1 MFSVAC
7 QSQSPFE
14 LMDHDGLLT
23 EFYTNKLSF
32 GPALYYAQDLV
43 SHIAHRFQSMEILEI
58 GKQKN
63 KPKATSVFTIIK
75 LLTSCFSFQARARAA
90 LRNTSCRHHS

>member
-7 QSQSPFE
+7 QSQSPFD

-43 SHIAHRFQSMEILEI
+43 SQIAHRFQSMDILEI
-58 GKQKN
+58 GKQKI
-63 KPKATSVFTIIK
+63 KRKAASMVYCDTFY
-75 LLTSCFSFQARARAA
+75 
-90 LRNTSCRHHS
+90 